1 MCNDFIND
9 RKHAVILEHN
19 CLKQKRVLR
28 ETLYISVC
36 HMIGRGEYEGKLVP
50 KVEMNCI
57 KWNFAGFFFF
67 FHSSVLANAPYG
79 PLQFDQTTS
88 FFRVPN
94 DGGEVALWSMN
105 WFQVATWKLLCVI
118 GELSLSDGHFVF
130 KLFQPMNTEVDKSFF
145 FNINLKIVIGPFVKS
160 NYDMWAADCFFYNYY
175 YYWGFMFSC
184 VVDCGKGDS
193 AKWLNW
199 HC

>member
-57 KWNFAGFFFF
+57 KWNFAVFCLFFWVFFFF
-67 FHSSVLANAPYG
+67 TRQCSPMPPMGHFNLSGQRV
-79 PLQFDQTTS
+79 S
-88 FFRVPN
+88 FGFLM
-94 DGGEVALWSMN
+94 E
-105 WFQVATWKLLCVI
+105 KLLC
-118 GELSLSDGHFVF
+118 G
-130 KLFQPMNTEVDKSFF
+130 Q
-145 FNINLKIVIGPFVKS
+145 
-160 NYDMWAADCFFYNYY
+160 
-175 YYWGFMFSC
+175 
-184 VVDCGKGDS
+184 
-193 AKWLNW
+193 
-199 HC
+199 